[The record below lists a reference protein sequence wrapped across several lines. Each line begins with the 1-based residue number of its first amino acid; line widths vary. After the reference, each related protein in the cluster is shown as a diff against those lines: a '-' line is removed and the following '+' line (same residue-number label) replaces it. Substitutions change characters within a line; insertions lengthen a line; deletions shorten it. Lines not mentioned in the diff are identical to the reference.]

1 MNREEQARLDGRIA
15 GISREEVRKLYKHA
29 SAMRKRLPNRPEG
42 ARRVSLDDLVLRI
55 LEEDAP
61 RAKSAVTAEG
71 TVVWAGPQSARVRGS
86 GAEHEAKLAG
96 HRLAVGDQA
105 TIGLAEDGKTW
116 QVEAIGERRSKLSR
130 PDVANPHLERVIV
143 ANVDVVC
150 IVVSVVAPPLHPRI
164 IDRYMIA
171 IQRGGAKPV
180 LCVNKL
186 DLLGDDEEELRKL
199 EPYAALDVPIYGCS
213 ASTGQGIAEL
223 REELAGK
230 TAAFVGHSGVGKSS
244 VMNAIFPRLELK
256 TGQLMGG
263 YGRGAHT
270 TTTSSLHDFPDGTR
284 LIDTPGVRSFG
295 LGKLS
300 REELQWHF
308 PEFEPF
314 QCKFRD
320 CAHDHEPECAVR
332 AAAERGDVHPVRYDT
347 YLRILRDG

>member
-1 MNREEQARLDGRIA
+1 M
-15 GISREEVRKLYKHA
+15 SREEVRKLYKHA

-42 ARRVSLDDLVLRI
+42 APRVSLDDLVLRI
-55 LEEDAP
+55 LDEDAP
-61 RAKSAVTAEG
+61 KARSSITSHG
-71 TVVWAGPQSARVRGS
+71 TVVWVGSQTARVRGA

-116 QVEAIGERRSKLSR
+116 QVETIGPRRTKLSR

-164 IDRYMIA
+164 IDRYLIA
-171 IQRGGAKPV
+171 IERGGAAPV
-180 LCVNKL
+180 LCVNKI
-186 DLLGDDEEELRKL
+186 DLLDGDESELEKL

-213 ASTGQGIAEL
+213 ASTGQGIDAL
-223 REELAGK
+223 REELAGRV
-230 TAAFVGHSGVGKSS
+230 AAFVGHSGVGKSS
-244 VMNAIFPRLELK
+244 QMNALYPGLGLD
-256 TGQLMGG
+256 TGRLMGG

-270 TTTSSLHDFPDGTR
+270 TTASSLHEFPGGTR

-308 PEFEPF
+308 PEFEPYR
-314 QCKFRD
+314 CKFRD
-320 CAHDHEPECAVR
+320 CAHDHEPGCEVR
-332 AAAERGDVHPVRYDT
+332 FAAERREVHPVRYDT